1 MRIFKSYLQAWDSVG
16 EFWKRKKT
24 ERCGQQTYKIKRRIK
39 ERFYQTKF
47 VLLQKLMIMQESII
61 IRNFGPIKEIEI
73 QDIRPLTVLIGESG
87 SGKST
92 IMKVI
97 VLFRWIYKMVNI
109 RSYLKHSKISK
120 SPFRFRFES
129 YLSTNGLK
137 DYIKADTYILYKKGN
152 NQISYSNKKIDT
164 RVTVPQD
171 ELSLEKLCFIADKR
185 NIIPD
190 IRDNKKSDGLNFY
203 LNETFRDFLLAS
215 KYIKEISIDYLGV
228 KYLSKKTSLGT
239 KYFIESVNET
249 NNYTINLEDSSSGT
263 QTVVPLS
270 VIIEYFSKNYDFKSA
285 FNDVILNYLSQNDSL
300 KNFRADMNIGEIKHK
315 NIHIHIEEP
324 ELSLYPESQR
334 NLINFIVNRCF
345 VEQHNDYNM
354 SVMLTTHSPYI
365 INHLNLLIKANDKD
379 KLVEGAKLAYEKLS
393 VYQVENGKINDLKI
407 QNERLINTNP
417 LSETIND
424 IYDEYN
430 QL

>member
-1 MRIFKSYLQAWDSVG
+1 
-16 EFWKRKKT
+16 
-24 ERCGQQTYKIKRRIK
+24 
-39 ERFYQTKF
+39 
-47 VLLQKLMIMQESII
+47 MQESIT
-61 IRNFGPIKEIEI
+61 IRNFGPIKDIEI
-73 QDIRPLTVLIGESG
+73 KDIRPFTVFIGESG

-92 IMKVI
+92 IMKVL

-109 RSYLKHSKISK
+109 RSYLKYSNIKE
-120 SPFRFRFES
+120 SPFKFDFNS
-129 YLSTNGLK
+129 YLKNNGFL
-137 DYIKADTYILYKKGN
+137 DYIKPETDIIYQKGSIIIHYKSALRASP
-152 NQISYSNKKIDT
+152 IA
-164 RVTVPQD
+164 VPKE
-171 ELSLEKLCFIADKR
+171 ELSLEKMCFIADKR
-185 NIIPD
+185 NLIPD
-190 IRDNKKSDGLNFY
+190 ILAANRISNKMPYMKTIDIDDAINFF
-203 LNETFRDFLLAS
+203 LRETYNDFIISS
-215 KYIKEISIDYLGV
+215 KLIKELDIKYLGV
-228 KYLSKKTSLGT
+228 KYLSKETSSGT
-239 KYFIESVNET
+239 KYFIESINET

-270 VIIEYFSKNYDFKSA
+270 VIIEYFAKHYDFKST
-285 FNDVILNYLSQNDSL
+285 FNNMLLNYLSQSDNL
-300 KNFRADMNIGEIKHK
+300 KNFRTDLNIGEIKHK

>member
-1 MRIFKSYLQAWDSVG
+1 
-16 EFWKRKKT
+16 
-24 ERCGQQTYKIKRRIK
+24 
-39 ERFYQTKF
+39 
-47 VLLQKLMIMQESII
+47 MQESII

-73 QDIRPLTVLIGESG
+73 KDIRPLTVFIGESG

-97 VLFRWIYKMVNI
+97 VLFRWIYKMLNI
-109 RSYLKHSKISK
+109 RSYLKYANISQ
-120 SPFRFRFES
+120 SPFNFDFRQ
-129 YLSTNGLK
+129 YLKNNGFSDYLK
-137 DYIKADTYILYKKGN
+137 PDTDIIYQKGETKIHYK
-152 NQISYSNKKIDT
+152 SALRTSNI
-164 RVTVPQD
+164 VPKE
-171 ELSLEKLCFIADKR
+171 ELNLAKMNFIADKR
-185 NIIPD
+185 NLIPD
-190 IRDNKKSDGLNFY
+190 ILAANKISSKMPYEKTIKIDDAINFF
-203 LNETFRDFLLAS
+203 LRETYNDFIISS
-215 KYIKEISIDYLGV
+215 KLIKELDIKYLGV
-228 KYLSKKTSLGT
+228 KYLSKETSSET
-239 KYFIESVNET
+239 KYFIESINET

-270 VIIEYFSKNYDFKSA
+270 VIIEYFAKHYDFKST
-285 FNDVILNYLSQNDSL
+285 FNNMLLNYLSQSDNL
-300 KNFRADMNIGEIKHK
+300 KDFRTDLNIGEIKHK